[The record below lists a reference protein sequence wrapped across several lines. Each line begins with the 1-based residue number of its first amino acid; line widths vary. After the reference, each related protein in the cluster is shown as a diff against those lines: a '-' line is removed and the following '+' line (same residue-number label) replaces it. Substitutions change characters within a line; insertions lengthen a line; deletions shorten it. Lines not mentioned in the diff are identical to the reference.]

1 MLSTLYLLKYN
12 NYYNRILK
20 KANNLSEYSEFII
33 GSPLTGINFNPSD
46 GVSTRQVINW
56 NNDIPDY
63 VLVCEN
69 TTIVSRW
76 FVIESKRL
84 RNGQFEIEL
93 FRDTLADYLE
103 DLKTAPMFIE
113 KGYCSIDDS
122 AIYNDEKITVN
133 SIKDREI
140 ELKDPTGCAWV
151 VGYCALKDAEE
162 TQPTTVQYGSASDVY
177 DYWTASLADWP
188 LYNLVGTGTKIKFP
202 KRVVYDFRACTER
215 AAEQGRNYSS
225 LKFTKDGPDSI
236 ETVGAA
242 NVNYMTVETPQLL
255 YNNITKGTQDN
266 LYNATLSYYSL
277 SDSMD
282 IYNQLR
288 ELSPKGNKAKILK
301 VGTGLTA
308 TYYKITLHRSEQ
320 SQTDKTPQTNDA
332 MYQAWASWLNSV
344 GSDLEKGTIKLS
356 SLRTNILSENFYIEL
371 TQTTPFTGLQ
381 FYFPYGRKSLVDAP
395 YCMFAL
401 PYGNLDIL
409 YDDNGTGKSFTTDK
423 DNALSV
429 AAGIAKSLGKKL
441 YDIQLLP
448 YCPIPAIRNSEYPD
462 IVNFKTA
469 PLNNWTINE
478 HYVLIES
485 ARQVLFFCE
494 QSTDSFNIDVS
505 NYSNIFYR
513 FYNSLEFKANMLT
526 TNVRLCSPNY
536 NGVFE
541 FNTYKNKGLNYINV
555 DYTYKP
561 FQPYIHLNPNFGGL
575 YGKDFDDAR
584 GLICGGDF
592 SLPITSDA
600 WIDYQ
605 LTNKTYQEQFNRK
618 IENME
623 VQHKY
628 SRIREAVGV
637 TTGTVSGAVTG
648 LAAGSLYGGGSP
660 LGAGIGGVAGGAMS
674 LAGGIADI
682 AINEKLRDE
691 AKDYTKDMFSLELEN
706 IKALPDSLTRV
717 SAFNANNK
725 IFPFI
730 EYYVCTD
737 REITAVWDKLIYN
750 GFTIGRPDTLENM
763 IANKPAYQP
772 LGYVKG
778 QLIRLESINDDF
790 HIVNTIASELYKGV
804 YV

>member
-20 KANNLSEYSEFII
+20 KENNLGEYSEFII
-33 GSPLTGINFNPSD
+33 GSPLTGINFNPND
-46 GVSTRQVINW
+46 GITTRQVINW
-56 NNDIPDY
+56 TNDIPDY
-63 VLVCEN
+63 VLVCED

-84 RNGQFEIEL
+84 RNGQFELEL
-93 FRDTLADYLE
+93 FRDTLADYLD
-103 DLKTAPMFIE
+103 DLRTAPMFIE

-122 AIYNDEKITVN
+122 AIYNDENITVN
-133 SIKDREI
+133 SIKNREI

-162 TQPTTVQYGSASDVY
+162 TEPTKIEYGSASDIY
-177 DYWTASLADWP
+177 DYWSASLEDWP
-188 LYNLVGTGTKIKFP
+188 LSGLVGTSTKIKFP
-202 KRVVYDFRACTER
+202 KNVVYDFRACTKR
-215 AAEQGRNYSS
+215 AAEAGRNYSS
-225 LKFTKDGPDSI
+225 LTFTKDGPISI

-242 NVNYMTVETPQLL
+242 NASYMTVETPQLL
-255 YNNITKGTQDN
+255 YNNISKGTQDN
-266 LYNATLSYYSL
+266 LYNTTLTYYGL
-277 SDSMD
+277 SDD
-282 IYNQLR
+282 LEIYEQLQ
-288 ELSPKGNKAKILK
+288 ELSTKANKAKILK
-301 VGTGLTA
+301 VGTGSTA

-332 MYQAWASWLNSV
+332 MYQAWVNWLNSV
-344 GSDLEKGTIKLS
+344 GSGLEKGPIKLG

-371 TQTTPFTGLQ
+371 TQTTPFTGLE
-381 FYFPYGRKSLVDAP
+381 FYFPWGRKSLVDAP

-401 PYGNLDIL
+401 PYGNIDVL
-409 YDDNGTGKSFTTDK
+409 YNDNNTGKSFTTNK

-448 YCPIPAIRNSEYPD
+448 YCPIPTLRNSEYPD
-462 IVNFKTA
+462 TVNFKTA
-469 PLNNWTINE
+469 PLSNWTLNE

-485 ARQVLFFCE
+485 AKQVLFFCE

-505 NYSNIFYR
+505 NYGLYSFQD
-513 FYNSLEFKANMLT
+513 SLTFKINMLT
-526 TNVRLCSPNY
+526 QSVRLCSPNY

-541 FNTYKNKGLNYINV
+541 FNTFKNKGIQYINV

-628 SRIREAVGV
+628 QRIQQIAGV
-637 TTGTVSGAVTG
+637 ATGTISGATTG

-660 LGAGIGGVAGGAMS
+660 IGAGIGAAVGGAMS
-674 LAGGIADI
+674 LGGGIADI
-682 AINEKLRDE
+682 AISDKLRDE

-706 IKALPDSLTRV
+706 IKALPDGLTRV

-725 IFPFI
+725 IFPFL
-730 EYYVCTD
+730 ELYTATEQ
-737 REITAVWDKLIYN
+737 EILAVSNKLVYN

-763 IANKPAYQP
+763 ISNKPAYLP

-778 QLIRLESINDDF
+778 QLIRLESISDDF

>member
-20 KANNLSEYSEFII
+20 KLDNLSEYQEFII
-33 GSPLTGINFNPSD
+33 GSPLTGINFNPND
-46 GVSTRQVINW
+46 GVSTKQVINW
-56 NNDIPDY
+56 NDDIPDY
-63 VLVCEN
+63 MLVCN
-69 TTIVSRW
+69 DTTIVSRW

-84 RNGQFEIEL
+84 RNGQFELEL

-103 DLKTAPMFIE
+103 DLKSAPMFVE
-113 KGYCSIDDS
+113 KGYCSIEDS

-162 TQPTTVQYGSASDVY
+162 TEPTKIEYGSASDVY
-177 DYWTASLADWP
+177 DYWSASLEDWP
-188 LYNLVGTGTKIKFP
+188 LYGLVGTSTKVKFP
-202 KRVVYDFRACTER
+202 KNINYEFRCCTKR
-215 AAEQGRNYSS
+215 AAEQGRPYVA
-225 LKFTKDGPDSI
+225 LKFNKEGTISTT
-236 ETVGAA
+236 TVGASNA
-242 NVNYMTVETPQLL
+242 NAITVETPNIL
-255 YNNITKGTQDN
+255 YNRITKGTQDN
-266 LYNATLSYYSL
+266 LYSKTLTYYGL
-277 SDSMD
+277 SDSVD
-282 IYNQLR
+282 IYNKLR
-288 ELSPKGNKAKILK
+288 ELATTGNKSKILK
-301 VGTGLTA
+301 VGTGSNA
-308 TYYKITLHRSEQ
+308 TYYSIKVHRSEE
-320 SQTDKTPQTNDA
+320 SQTNKTPQVSDIMYTAWTN
-332 MYQAWASWLNSV
+332 WLNTL
-344 GSDLEKGTIKLS
+344 GAGLEIGTIKKDAF
-356 SLRTNILSENFYIEL
+356 RTNILSENFYLEL
-371 TQTTPFTGLQ
+371 AQITPFNGLE
-381 FYFPYGRKSLVDAP
+381 FYFPWGRKSLTDAP
-395 YCMFAL
+395 YCMFAI
-401 PYGNLDIL
+401 PYGSIDVL
-409 YDDNGTGKSFTTDK
+409 YNDNNQGKSFKTDK
-423 DNALSV
+423 NNALSV
-429 AAGIAKSLGKKL
+429 AAGIAKGLSKKL

-448 YCPIPAIRNSEYPD
+448 YCPIPTLRNSEFPD

-469 PLNNWTINE
+469 PLSNWTINE

-485 ARQVLFFCE
+485 AKQVMFFCE

-505 NYSNIFYR
+505 NYGLYSFQD
-513 FYNSLEFKANMLT
+513 SLTFKVNMLT
-526 TNVRLCSPNY
+526 QSVRLCSPNY

-541 FNTYKNKGLNYINV
+541 FNTFKNKGISTINV

-575 YGKDFDDAR
+575 YGKDFDDTR

-628 SRIREAVGV
+628 ARIHDIAN
-637 TTGTVSGAVTG
+637 TATGTISGATTG
-648 LAAGSLYGGGSP
+648 LAAGSLYGGGGP
-660 LGAGIGGVAGGAMS
+660 IGAGIGAAVGGALS
-674 LAGGIADI
+674 LAGGIADV

-706 IKALPDSLTRV
+706 IQALPDSLTRV

-725 IFPFI
+725 IFPFL
-730 EYYVCTD
+730 EFYTATD
-737 REITAVWDKLIYN
+737 QEIRAVSDKLVYN
-750 GFTIGRPDTLENM
+750 GFTMGRPDTLENM
-763 IANKPAYQP
+763 IDNKPAYLP